1 MNHLVLGIAAHVDA
15 GKTTLAEAMLY
26 LSGTIRRAGRVDHG
40 DAFLDTDRA
49 EKERGI
55 TIFSKIARL
64 SWNERKLILLDTPG
78 HVDFSAEMER
88 TLQVMD
94 AAVLVISGTDGVQ
107 SHTRTLWRLL
117 RHYGIPVFI
126 FVNKMDLSG
135 ADRERVL
142 AGLKEE
148 LDRSCVD
155 FTASPA
161 ESEGHGAWAEDVA
174 TGNESLLE
182 QYLETGDVKEGDVAG
197 AVAKREL
204 FPVWFGSALR
214 MTGVRELLDGI
225 CHFSREKAWP
235 DAFAAR
241 VYKISRDPQGMRLTW
256 LKMTGGSLRVRDA
269 VKVRGEEWKAD
280 QLRLY
285 SGEKYETAERV
296 SAGDICAV
304 TGLDGT
310 RPGDCL
316 GAETGTNEPLLEPV
330 ETCEL
335 LLPPDADARDVYRRL
350 IPYEEEYPELHIVWD
365 ETHGAIRIQLM
376 GDVQTDI
383 FARMIREDLG
393 ISVSFG
399 PGRVIYKETVAKAV
413 EGVGHFEPLRH
424 YAEVHLLIEPGDPG
438 SGVQAFTNCPT
449 DVLARHWQ
457 QLVMTHVLERDYPG
471 VLTGSALTDV
481 RITLLAGRASVKH
494 TEGGDFREATRR
506 AIRQGLMSTECVLL
520 EPVYSFFMEVPE
532 DAVGRALTDLAAMG
546 AKTEPPSFREK
557 AAGRTAVLRGEVP
570 ASETAGYA
578 AALRSYTRGEGTC
591 TFVFKGYAPC
601 HNAEDVIR
609 SIGYDAERDTEN
621 PSSSVFCSHGAGFI
635 VPWDKVRDY
644 MHVPAAWS
652 GDEEEESFYDGADA
666 FGAASGFGRGI
677 REKHEVPLEEDEE
690 YLAIY
695 RREFGGRSETE
706 VREKERSRSSSA
718 KRRTEVRPKLD
729 KHGQPIYPKKDE
741 KKPYLIIDGY
751 NMIYAWP
758 ELRALFEKNMD
769 AARGKLVDIL
779 DNYRGYLGIR
789 MTVVFDAWKM
799 KGGRGSREE
808 RNGLEILYT
817 EENETADSRIE
828 RMVHELGGKY
838 HITVATSD
846 GLEQLTVM
854 RLGALRMSAREL
866 QEDIR
871 RVSGPG
877 ED

>member
-1 MNHLVLGIAAHVDA
+1 MILGIAAHVDA

-26 LSGTIRRAGRVDHG
+26 LSGTIRKAGRVDHG
-40 DAFLDTDRA
+40 DAFLDTDRT

-64 SWNERKLILLDTPG
+64 MWNERKLVLLDTPG

-117 RHYGIPVFI
+117 KHYGVPVFI
-126 FVNKMDLSG
+126 FVNKMDLGG
-135 ADRERVL
+135 ADREKVL
-142 AGLKEE
+142 EGLKEE

-161 ESEGHGAWAEDVA
+161 GTAEHGTWAENVA
-174 TGNESLLE
+174 TGNEALLDE
-182 QYLETGDVKEGDVAG
+182 YLGSGDVKDTDVAK
-197 AVAKREL
+197 AIADRQL

-214 MTGVRELLDGI
+214 MEGVRELIDGI
-225 CHFSREKAWP
+225 CRFSREKAWP
-235 DAFAAR
+235 DRFAAR
-241 VYKISRDPQGMRLTW
+241 VYKISRDGQGMRLTW
-256 LKMTGGSLRVRDA
+256 LKLTGGSLRVRDS
-269 VKVRGEEWKAD
+269 VRIGDSEEKAD

-285 SGEKYETAERV
+285 SGEKYETAELVR
-296 SAGDICAV
+296 AGDICAV
-304 TGLDGT
+304 AGLDGT

-316 GAETGTNEPLLEPV
+316 GAERGESEPLLEPV

-335 LLPPDADARDVYRRL
+335 VLPPDADARDIYRRML
-350 IPYEEEYPELHIVWD
+350 PYEEEYPELHIVWD
-365 ETHGAIRIQLM
+365 EAHEAIRVQLM

-383 FARMIREDLG
+383 FAHMIEDDLG
-393 ISVSFG
+393 IRVSFG
-399 PGRVIYKETVAKAV
+399 PGRVIYKETVAQAV

-424 YAEVHLLIEPGDPG
+424 YAEVHVLIEPGDPG
-438 SGVQAFTNCPT
+438 SGVQVFTKCPT
-449 DVLARHWQ
+449 DVLAHHWQ
-457 QLVMTHVLERDYPG
+457 QLVMSHVLERDYPG

-494 TEGGDFREATRR
+494 TEGGDFREATGR

-546 AKTEPPSFREK
+546 AKTEPPAFRES
-557 AAGRTAVLRGEVP
+557 AAGRTAVLKGDVP

-578 AALRSYTRGEGTC
+578 AVLRSYTRGEGTC
-591 TFVFKGYAPC
+591 TFIYKDYEPC
-601 HNAEDVIR
+601 HNAEEVIR
-609 SIGYDAERDTEN
+609 SIGYDAERDTAN
-621 PSSSVFCSHGAGFI
+621 PCSSVFCSHGAGFI
-635 VPWDKVRDY
+635 VPWNKVREY
-644 MHVPAAWS
+644 MHVPAAWA
-652 GDEEEESFYDGADA
+652 GDEPEDSFYDDGTDV
-666 FGAASGFGRGI
+666 FGAENGFGRGI
-677 REKHEVPLEEDEE
+677 RVKKDVLPEEDEE

-695 RREFGGRSETE
+695 QREFGGRSETE
-706 VREKERSRSSSA
+706 VRERERGRSSSL
-718 KRRTEVRPKLD
+718 KRRTEVRQKLD

-828 RMVHELGGKY
+828 RMVHELTGKY

-871 RVSGPG
+871 RVTGTG
-877 ED
+877 EK